1 MAAQTVPAVGTPQPA
16 LRFAALGPTERLCA
30 SLVCSRVVFW
40 NARDAVTSGVPV
52 GGREGG
58 GGGSFRRQVT
68 SVRVTE
74 SWRPQ
79 LRLAGPLSRVDT
91 DALVPLRRPA
101 GRLWSHATAEPFSD
115 KVIRGGVQG

>member
-1 MAAQTVPAVGTPQPA
+1 M
-16 LRFAALGPTERLCA
+16 
-30 SLVCSRVVFW
+30 
-40 NARDAVTSGVPV
+40 
-52 GGREGG
+52 
-58 GGGSFRRQVT
+58 SFRRQVT

-79 LRLAGPLSRVDT
+79 LGLAGPLSRVDT

-115 KVIRGGVQG
+115 KVIRGGVQGRKIHVGFLPITSFQMLIDLFRTVVSRKREAVSLEKGKSR